1 MENYD
6 IAALGK
12 ELYAINSSDKF
23 LKEIYSNSK
32 IVDLKEVGDMLVK
45 VQEQIESISKSKGL
59 VKSVIEKI
67 PLIGKLSKNVGHE
80 VALQQNLTD
89 YITSTLEKFED
100 KHEELIQ
107 HLQNFENTKK
117 KFQSDI
123 AQLDEWIV
131 KAEDLK
137 KSINDVPSIA
147 RLDKLL
153 TEAKSELKRK
163 FDTIDSLISPMILA
177 ATNLTQNIN
186 ELTPVLRNILYAELK
201 TMVGVNSFKDAA
213 NMMITLKNSI
223 VEIQKLNIIN
233 ANETIVDILDNTRT
247 NLLSNQDMEEM
258 NRLRIEGK
266 KKIQEKAAEI
276 NKLQKENAAYMEKQY
291 LNLKNSG
298 ALMLEDNKEK
308 YIEIEEI
315 KNA

>member
-59 VKSVIEKI
+59 VKSIIEKI
-67 PLIGKLSKNVGHE
+67 PLIGKLSKNVGRE

-137 KSINDVPSIA
+137 KSINDAPSIA

-233 ANETIVDILDNTRT
+233 ANETIVDILDNTKT
-247 NLLSNQDMEEM
+247 
-258 NRLRIEGK
+258 
-266 KKIQEKAAEI
+266 KIWKR
-276 NKLQKENAAYMEKQY
+276 
-291 LNLKNSG
+291 
-298 ALMLEDNKEK
+298 
-308 YIEIEEI
+308 
-315 KNA
+315 

>member
-1 MENYD
+1 
-6 IAALGK
+6 
-12 ELYAINSSDKF
+12 
-23 LKEIYSNSK
+23 
-32 IVDLKEVGDMLVK
+32 
-45 VQEQIESISKSKGL
+45 
-59 VKSVIEKI
+59 
-67 PLIGKLSKNVGHE
+67 
-80 VALQQNLTD
+80 
-89 YITSTLEKFED
+89 
-100 KHEELIQ
+100 
-107 HLQNFENTKK
+107 
-117 KFQSDI
+117 
-123 AQLDEWIV
+123 
-131 KAEDLK
+131 
-137 KSINDVPSIA
+137 
-147 RLDKLL
+147 
-153 TEAKSELKRK
+153 
-163 FDTIDSLISPMILA
+163 MILA